1 MTDNVIFVIHP
12 LITSVAH
19 RHVHSLDHHTIRDCR
34 DCLVPGFCAMS
45 RAVPFKVGVHRI
57 GFTRDTFVATMG
69 KAVLAMKHDGRVD
82 LTEER
87 TAEAALQRDIGAVIE
102 GKIFRSR
109 FIQFVD
115 FRKTDFSVTVLDH
128 IAVGV
133 DSRIDFAFFR
143 GVFPRTVKIAAGHQE
158 KHRKETKTLPQ
169 PIKFIYQF
177 KIIHN
182 GLLEIHLKT

>member
-12 LITSVAH
+12 LIVSVAH
-19 RHVHSLDHHTIRDCR
+19 RYVHPLDHHTIRDCR
-34 DCLVPGFCAMS
+34 HGLVPRFSMVS
-45 RAVPFKVGVHRI
+45 RTVPLKVGVHRI

-69 KAVLAMKHDGRVD
+69 KAVLAIKHDGRVY

-87 TAEAALQRDIGAVIE
+87 TTEATLQRDIGTIIE
-102 GKIFRSR
+102 GKVLRSR

-115 FRKTDFSVTVLDH
+115 LREADFCVTVLDH

-133 DSRIDFAFFR
+133 DTRVDFAFFR
-143 GVFPRTVKIAAGHQE
+143 GVFPRAVKIAAGHQE

-182 GLLEIHLKT
+182 GLLEIHLET